1 MMSLMKKFTL
11 TVSILTLFLL
21 PTIAMAEKK
30 IFVSI
35 APIHSLVQSVLGK
48 SGTATLIIKATA
60 SPHGYQLKPSQMIGL
75 QSAHIIFTISPAF
88 ETTISK
94 AVRALKLEERTLSLI
109 GAKGVELLANRKGG
123 AWENDHDHDHVHE
136 ADEAEET
143 NVVVPE
149 NTDPHIWLDPHNA
162 IAMIREIAARLSLI
176 YPDEKSIFES
186 NAERLISDVESLNA
200 DVVQVLAKASEKPY
214 IVFHDAF
221 QYFEA
226 HYGLNVV
233 GGIAIDPNK
242 KPSISRM
249 NSIREQI
256 QKTGAVCAFRE
267 PQFSGKL
274 VEVAL
279 RGSSARQGILDPI
292 GQDIPLGPNL
302 YRLLL
307 TQMATQINSC
317 LINDKKS

>member
-1 MMSLMKKFTL
+1 MKKFTL

-21 PTIAMAEKK
+21 PAIAVAEKK
-30 IFVSI
+30 VFVSI

-75 QSAHIIFTISPAF
+75 QSAHIIFTISPDF
-88 ETTISK
+88 ETTVSK

-109 GAKGVELLANRKGG
+109 GAKGIELLANRKGG
-123 AWENDHDHDHVHE
+123 AWENDHHHAHE
-136 ADEAEET
+136 ADEADEPA
-143 NVVVPE
+143 VVVPD

-162 IAMIREIAARLSLI
+162 IAMVREIAARLSLI
-176 YPDEKSIFES
+176 YPDEKSIFEGNS
-186 NAERLISDVESLNA
+186 ELLIRDVESLNA
-200 DVVQVLAKASEKPY
+200 DVAQVLTKASEKPY

-279 RGSSARQGILDPI
+279 RGSSARQGTLDPI
-292 GQDIPLGPNL
+292 GQDIPLGPKH